1 VPSSS
6 TANRCATA
14 RPADGIFSPQ
24 RLPLKLD
31 SHGYSPK
38 VLHKIV
44 LAAGHSK
51 SAALAAQLLGELAEF
66 SISAQH
72 VGELTTEVGSELAA
86 KRDSQV
92 SALPPA
98 SVRDQRPGDAPAAV
112 AVEVDGG
119 RIRTRAPGQGRGVHD
134 PHWNEDKIACLV
146 TLKGETFATDPHAEL
161 PECFL
166 DRQRVHRLVQEVSRQ
181 RTGGPADSAE
191 EVLVLPEWAGPAP
204 DAAITSGGSN
214 ATAAAAVADVRPGAA
229 SAAASG
235 AAAAVAAVAVGMV
248 DAPAEAAADAAKA
261 LDWRPKRWVR
271 TCVATM
277 AESETFGKQ
286 VASEAYR
293 RNFYKATRRAYV
305 GDGQKYNWKI
315 QERHFA
321 DFEGITDFVHVLTY
335 VYAAALAV
343 AGSVKDGWLL
353 YVGWVRACWQGRVRA
368 VIVELEGWQKRQETP
383 PAQPPPTDPREVVRK
398 AVTYLTNNETR
409 MSYPDYRRAG
419 LPCMSSW
426 MESLVKEFN
435 YRVKGSEKF
444 WNRGKNAEAI
454 LQVRGAVLSEDDRL
468 WQHIRSRPG
477 SACRRYRR
485 KKTEA
490 E

>member
-1 VPSSS
+1 M
-6 TANRCATA
+6 
-14 RPADGIFSPQ
+14 
-24 RLPLKLD
+24 
-31 SHGYSPK
+31 
-38 VLHKIV
+38 LHKIV

-51 SAALAAQLLGELAEF
+51 SAALAAQLLSELAEF

-72 VGELTTEVGSELAA
+72 VGELTIEIGSELAQ
-86 KRDSQV
+86 KRDGQV

-98 SVRDQRPGDAPAAV
+98 SVRDQRPGEAPAAV

-119 RIRTRAPGQGRGVHD
+119 RIRTRAAGQGRGVHD

-146 TLKGETFATDPHAEL
+146 TLKSKTFATDPHPEL

-181 RTGGPADSAE
+181 RSGSPADSAE
-191 EVLVLPEWAGPAP
+191 EVLVLPACAGLVAGT
-204 DAAITSGGSN
+204 AGESGGASV
-214 ATAAAAVADVRPGAA
+214 TVAAAAEGQELTAA
-229 SAAASG
+229 SSAAAG
-235 AAAAVAAVAVGMV
+235 DPVTVV
-248 DAPAEAAADAAKA
+248 AEAAGVAAAGGAVPAQA
-261 LDWRPKRWVR
+261 LDWRPQRWVR

-286 VASEAYR
+286 VASEAYQ
-293 RNFYKATRRAYV
+293 RNFYKASRRAYV

-321 DFEGITDFVHVLTY
+321 DFEAVTDFVHVLTY

-343 AGSVKDGWLL
+343 AGSVKGGWPL
-353 YVGWVRACWQGRVRA
+353 YVGWIRACWQGRVRD
-368 VIVELEGWQKRQETP
+368 VRVELEEWQKRQETP

-398 AVTYLTNNETR
+398 AVTYLTNNESR
-409 MSYPDYRRAG
+409 MSYPRYRQAG

-454 LQVRGAVLSEDDRL
+454 LQVRGAVLSEDARL
-468 WQHIRSRPG
+468 WQHIQGRGG